1 MNGYDDPSP
10 KEKIVAW
17 GMTAVSRRFNLYVMP
32 DGMVLNFLIS
42 V

>member
-17 GMTAVSRRFNLYVMP
+17 GMTAVSRRFIYMLCRVAS
-32 DGMVLNFLIS
+32 F
-42 V
+42 